1 MRIEV
6 VPCPGHAGAVNIV
19 DARAGS
25 DADPVHMSVWE
36 WEEFTQAVKGGKFDD
51 LARPEPC

>member
-6 VPCPGHAGAVNIV
+6 VPCPGHAGAVDIV
-19 DARAGS
+19 DAGAGS

-36 WEEFTQAVKGGKFDD
+36 WEEFTQAVKDGKFDD